1 MNNNNLK
8 RNRLNNYR
16 FYLLLL
22 YLNIIF
28 NMAFEKGHKH
38 SKGRPPKVEEEKVNN
53 IFIKALGE
61 LYNKETEDET
71 KIAFVKDTL
80 MQSQRGQLFIAE
92 HIFGKPKEII
102 ETTHNLNDFN
112 IKDIFTIDK
121 SK

>member
-1 MNNNNLK
+1 
-8 RNRLNNYR
+8 
-16 FYLLLL
+16 
-22 YLNIIF
+22 
-28 NMAFEKGHKH
+28 MAFEKGNKLG
-38 SKGRPPKVEEEKVNN
+38 KGRPTKVEEEKVNN
-53 IFIKALGE
+53 IFVKALKE
-61 LYNKETEDET
+61 LYSKETEEDT

-112 IKDIFTIDK
+112 IKDIFQIDK